1 MAAPNP
7 FRALEDEL
15 SCPICLDY
23 FKDPV
28 LLCCGHNFCQACITM
43 VWEGLEG
50 HVSCP
55 QCRKRFQGKSFQPN
69 TLLGAVVEKAQLVVS
84 QAGNERPAA
93 GTCQK
98 HGEALHL
105 YCQEDQALI
114 CVVCDRSQEHRAH
127 AVVPREEATQEYKEK
142 LHKHLE
148 SLKGEK
154 QSREALTISEG
165 RRIDGVQAR
174 VKAER
179 QRVTS
184 TFQQLHQLLQE
195 KEQPLLEGLDSM
207 AQSLRQLHQENMAS
221 LQQEVLVLHGLIT
234 ELERRCQL
242 PDLELLKD
250 ARSTLSR
257 YKMPTFRRWDPVPT
271 DSLEETVRHIS
282 CKRCALWAEMTQS
295 KEILTLDASSA
306 HPGLV
311 VAPDRRSVRH
321 GKKVLC
327 SQPRDPQRF
336 FPAFCILGSEGFSSG
351 QHIWEVRVEGKDGWA
366 VGVAKESVRR
376 QGPMGLLPQNGVWAV
391 ELGRYKLLPFG
402 PARPQ
407 EGPECRLSRI
417 QVCLDYEEGRV
428 TFANSE
434 DQALLFTFRA
444 SFTERIFPFFWLWS
458 HHAQITLCP

>member
-1 MAAPNP
+1 MPYSTLAC
-7 FRALEDEL
+7 FEILVKSISGSCSILALFGVQKEKPRDFKWECSVSKLVCPVVFFL
-15 SCPICLDY
+15 SPLHQE
-23 FKDPV
+23 
-28 LLCCGHNFCQACITM
+28 LLCCFSIVKKNQVQA
-43 VWEGLEG
+43 
-50 HVSCP
+50 
-55 QCRKRFQGKSFQPN
+55 KSWQ
-69 TLLGAVVEKAQLVVS
+69 LLRGAL
-84 QAGNERPAA
+84 
-93 GTCQK
+93 
-98 HGEALHL
+98 
-105 YCQEDQALI
+105 
-114 CVVCDRSQEHRAH
+114 
-127 AVVPREEATQEYKEK
+127 
-142 LHKHLE
+142 
-148 SLKGEK
+148 SLKRMRIMGVGTVCCVAVK
-154 QSREALTISEG
+154 GKGCGGSCTGYRLTPISPFAL
-165 RRIDGVQAR
+165 
-174 VKAER
+174 
-179 QRVTS
+179 
-184 TFQQLHQLLQE
+184 
-195 KEQPLLEGLDSM
+195 P
-207 AQSLRQLHQENMAS
+207 
-221 LQQEVLVLHGLIT
+221 
-234 ELERRCQL
+234 
-242 PDLELLKD
+242 
-250 ARSTLSR
+250 
-257 YKMPTFRRWDPVPT
+257 
-271 DSLEETVRHIS
+271 
-282 CKRCALWAEMTQS
+282 
-295 KEILTLDASSA
+295 EILTLDASSA